1 MHRFGLS
8 LLVCHVAIIVLTAR
22 ILVTCMVVHIFLQ
35 NGNIGQTNYAAA
47 KGGLLSM
54 TLIWAKELGG

>member
-1 MHRFGLS
+1 
-8 LLVCHVAIIVLTAR
+8 
-22 ILVTCMVVHIFLQ
+22 MVVHIFLQ